1 MSRECTN
8 LLQYGLGQLS
18 RDPTRPQARN
28 LVVELFISPAPDTS
42 LRWDL
47 HGPFL
52 RLK

>member
-8 LLQYGLGQLS
+8 LFQYGLGQLS
-18 RDPTRPQARN
+18 SN